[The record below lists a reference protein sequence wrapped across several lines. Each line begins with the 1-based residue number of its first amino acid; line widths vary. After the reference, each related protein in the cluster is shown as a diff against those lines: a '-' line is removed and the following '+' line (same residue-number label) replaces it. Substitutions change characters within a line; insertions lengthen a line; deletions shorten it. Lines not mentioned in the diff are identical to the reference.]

1 MDRRYD
7 RVRRTFEELAAA
19 ISERVHVDRLVL
31 FIQGPEGSRR
41 LEKPVA
47 KDPAPPSET
56 YIAPLFAGGELVGRL
71 HASRGEPFTAVD
83 RDCIRA
89 LSRFVSAA
97 AVGITETAESQQMLG
112 EAELLLEIG
121 RATATLLRPQE
132 VAARATAVIE
142 RIVLKPH
149 QFSVFV
155 VGEDGKF
162 LVLLMSHLLDP
173 SLLPHLEAAKF
184 PIAEM
189 GEPRRTAFREGRSV
203 YCPDLLEEPTLRPEQ
218 RERAAVFNVRTL
230 LEVPIQAGGHVLG
243 LLEVSHPRPNM
254 AFAPQQRRLLEG
266 IADQMALSLR
276 NARLATENA
285 RRLDELRALSR
296 RVWSVQEE
304 ERRRIARELHDE
316 AGQSMTA
323 LKLNLDLARKESD
336 VEDMRKRL
344 SNAAELAGEVLEE
357 LRRIA
362 RDLRPASLDDL
373 GLVPA
378 VRALVEDFGKRL
390 DIAASF
396 ESRGPSP
403 RPDGDTAATVYRFVQ
418 EALTNVARHSSAT
431 AVTVN
436 LDVEPEALR
445 VQVADD
451 GMGFD
456 PGQPIAEGR
465 LGILGMRERA
475 RILGGRVFLESKPG
489 GGARLELELPV
500 VTAREQA
507 HGKREGVGE
516 G

>member
-7 RVRRTFEELAAA
+7 RVRRTFDELAEA
-19 ISERVHVDRLVL
+19 ISERVRVDRLVL
-31 FIQGPEGSRR
+31 FVQGPEGSRR
-41 LEKPVA
+41 LEKPGTQDVPRA
-47 KDPAPPSET
+47 TET

-71 HASRGEPFTAVD
+71 HASRAGESFSPAD
-83 RDCIRA
+83 RECIRT
-89 LSRFVSAA
+89 LSRFVAAA

-112 EAELLLEIG
+112 EAEVLLEIG

-142 RIVLKPH
+142 RIVTKPH

-155 VGEDGKF
+155 VSEDGKQ
-162 LVLLMSHLLDP
+162 LELLIAHLLDP
-173 SLLPHLEAAKF
+173 SLLPLLEAAKF
-184 PIAEM
+184 PTAELP
-189 GEPRRTAFREGRSV
+189 EPRRTAFRDGRSV
-203 YCPDLLEEPTLRPEQ
+203 YCADVLEEPTLQAHQ
-218 RERAAVFNVRTL
+218 RERSMMFGVRTL
-230 LEVPIQAGGHVLG
+230 LDIPIQAGGTVLG
-243 LLEVSHPRPNM
+243 LLEVSHPRPNTP
-254 AFAPQQRRLLEG
+254 FAPQQRRLLEG

-323 LKLNLDLARKESD
+323 LKLNLDLARKEGD
-336 VEDMRKRL
+336 AELMRGRL
-344 SNAAELAGEVLEE
+344 AKAATLAGEVLEE

-378 VRALVEDFGKRL
+378 VRALVDGFGKRL
-390 DIAASF
+390 GIASAF
-396 ESRGPSP
+396 ESRGPLP
-403 RPDGDTAATVYRFVQ
+403 APDGDTAATVYRFVQ
-418 EALTNVARHSSAT
+418 EALTNVARHSGAAT
-431 AVTVN
+431 VTVT
-436 LDVEPEALR
+436 LDVAPDALR
-445 VQVADD
+445 VQVVDD
-451 GMGFD
+451 GVGFD
-456 PGQPIAEGR
+456 PLQSITEGR

-475 RILGGRVFLESKPG
+475 RILGGRVYLESKPG
-489 GGARLELELPV
+489 GGARLELELPAAV
-500 VTAREQA
+500 KMQQGR
-507 HGKREGVGE
+507 GE